1 MSIVPVSLCKSI
13 LRVDFDA
20 DDAVLSFYLDAAQA
34 FIERHTRRYLSPK
47 SLIKHLRSFPS
58 DEVMLPFPPFNSLTS
73 ITYRD
78 ENGTTQSLTS
88 SNYILET
95 SGAITRVRFY
105 GDLPDLDED
114 EPRVSI
120 TWSAGY
126 AAGAVPKDLQLAVI
140 RLAGTYYMNPE
151 AVSMLNLMSVP
162 FGIKSVIDAW
172 SCPTLDGE
180 GPDV

>member
-1 MSIVPVSLCKSI
+1 MSIVPINLCKSI

-20 DDAVLSFYLDAAQA
+20 DDAVLAFYLDASQA
-34 FIERHTRRYLSPK
+34 FIERHTRRYLSPRA
-47 SLIKHLRSFPS
+47 LVKHLRGFTS
-58 DEVMLPFPPFNSLTS
+58 DEVTLPFPPFNSLTS

-78 ENGTTQSLTS
+78 TAGATQSLTS

-126 AAGAVPKDLQLAVI
+126 AAGAVPTDLQLAVI

-162 FGIKSVIDAW
+162 FGVKAVIDAW
-172 SCPTLDGE
+172 ALPTLEGE
-180 GPDV
+180 GPD

>member
-1 MSIVPVSLCKSI
+1 MSIVPINLCKSI

-20 DDAVLSFYLDAAQA
+20 DDAVLAFYLDASQA
-34 FIERHTRRYLSPK
+34 FIERHTRRYLSPRA
-47 SLIKHLRSFPS
+47 LVKHLRGFTS
-58 DEVMLPFPPFNSLTS
+58 DEVTLPFPPFNSLTS

-78 ENGTTQSLTS
+78 TAGATQSLTS

-114 EPRVSI
+114 QPRVSI

-126 AAGAVPKDLQLAVI
+126 AAGTVPTDIKLAVI

-151 AVSMLNLMSVP
+151 AVSMLSLQQVP
-162 FGIKSVIDAW
+162 FGVKAVIDAW
-172 SCPTLDGE
+172 ACPTLDGE
-180 GPDV
+180 GPD